1 MDALDAGVYAYVY
14 EADVPRSLKVVLWGP
29 LHAKELGFG
38 EWSYQDGGE
47 TGFIYHATGRALR
60 LGLASA
66 TLTVVR
72 RTGKAYL
79 SVYVGGYP
87 SDAPVEQRRLDV
99 QSIAT
104 EAELFLTRLAKET
117 IRFQAPREWTLVEP
131 TMAEAQAT
139 TAAVRKRL

>member
-1 MDALDAGVYAYVY
+1 MDALDAGAYAYVF
-14 EADVPRSLKVVLWGP
+14 EAEVPRTLKVVLWGP

-38 EWSYQDGGE
+38 EWTYQDGGE
-47 TGFIYHATGRALR
+47 TGFIYHASGRPVR
-60 LGLASA
+60 LGVATA

-72 RTGKAYL
+72 RIGKAYL

-87 SDAPVEQRRLDV
+87 SDAPVEQRRLDI

-117 IRFQAPREWTLVEP
+117 VRFRSPREWTLVEP
-131 TMAEAQAT
+131 TKPQAT
-139 TAAVRKRL
+139 AQPL